1 MANIC
6 AMIEKQ
12 GGYSMKE
19 NHQFT
24 IHTDKEKLDI
34 DVIYSYLHHESYW
47 AKGIPLHLVQT
58 SIEHSVCFGVYD
70 ECDKQVGFGRI
81 ISDFATFAYLAD
93 VFILPHARG
102 NGLGKALVQ
111 EMIRYQP
118 IQDVRKILLATKDAH
133 GLYSQYGF
141 KEVKNKQ
148 LFMQIFKK
156 GMYERVLYSKENKI
170 LPGKEG

>member
-1 MANIC
+1 
-6 AMIEKQ
+6 
-12 GGYSMKE
+12 MKE

-118 IQDVRKILLATKDAH
+118 IQHVRKILLATKDAH

-141 KEVKNKQ
+141 KEVKTSSCLCKFLKRHVRAGA
-148 LFMQIFKK
+148 LFK
-156 GMYERVLYSKENKI
+156 GR
-170 LPGKEG
+170 

>member
-1 MANIC
+1 
-6 AMIEKQ
+6 MIEKQ
-12 GGYSMKE
+12 GGCSMKE

-58 SIEHSVCFGVYD
+58 SIEHSICFGVYD

-111 EMIRYQP
+111 EMIRYQS
-118 IQDVRKILLATKDAH
+118 IQHVRKILLATKDAH

-156 GMYERVLYSKENKI
+156 GMYERALYSKENKI